1 MRNGRDA
8 DRITCKI
15 RKRTSKRWGVGGGK
29 IFTIKS
35 EESLMIIYSVVENVR
50 KQALSAMTH
59 GCNLT

>member
-15 RKRTSKRWGVGGGK
+15 RKRTSKRWGWGGK

-35 EESLMIIYSVVENVR
+35 EESLMITHSVVEDVR
-50 KQALSAMTH
+50 KQVLSAMTR